1 MNAFF
6 IPKQASRMHML
17 REQLYRS
24 AKARRPAK
32 PMTPVPATWRLEA
45 APVELVAGA
54 EDEVVEP
61 EPEPE
66 PDVLEPE
73 PEPELVL
80 EPEPV
85 PVLVAVDW
93 GMCK

>member
-1 MNAFF
+1 MY
-6 IPKQASRMHML
+6 ML
-17 REQLYRS
+17 REQFYRS

-32 PMTPVPATWRLEA
+32 PTMPAPATWRLEA

-66 PDVLEPE
+66 LDVLEPE
-73 PEPELVL
+73 PEPELVA
-80 EPEPV
+80 EP
-85 PVLVAVDW
+85 VAVDW
-93 GMCK
+93 RVCK

>member
-1 MNAFF
+1 M
-6 IPKQASRMHML
+6 
-17 REQLYRS
+17 
-24 AKARRPAK
+24 
-32 PMTPVPATWRLEA
+32 
-45 APVELVAGA
+45 ELVAGA

-66 PDVLEPE
+66 LDVLEPE
-73 PEPELVL
+73 LEPELVLEPDLVL

-93 GMCK
+93 GLCE